1 VTKIPLDEVIR
12 ETDSIAEFFILQ
24 GLRYD
29 TSVYDQHIKVLYNA
43 KVYLLHYK
51 DLIRNKNESP
61 SD

>member
-1 VTKIPLDEVIR
+1 MIKIPLDEVVR
-12 ETDSIAEFFILQ
+12 EIDSIAEFFILQ

-29 TSVYDQHIKVLYNA
+29 TAVYDQHVKVLYNA

-51 DLIRNKNESP
+51 DLIRNKEETP